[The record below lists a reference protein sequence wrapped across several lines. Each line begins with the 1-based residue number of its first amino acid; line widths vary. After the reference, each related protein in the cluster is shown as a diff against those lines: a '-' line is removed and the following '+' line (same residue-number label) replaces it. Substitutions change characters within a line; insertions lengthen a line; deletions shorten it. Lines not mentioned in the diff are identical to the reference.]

1 MARKARVYSPSG
13 YSHVIVKGIGG
24 MVLFEASEDYA
35 FFLNRMKEYSEET
48 KLCICAYCLMN
59 NHVHLLVYDAD
70 KSLPLFFKK
79 ICVSYSWYF
88 NHKHGRTGHVFQDR
102 YKSFEINDNAYLIT
116 VFRYILNN
124 PVKAGISKASEYRW
138 SSYRDYVTESG
149 FTDSRLIKALLG
161 EELDLDIFLHMP
173 DKESDKAEMEYEA
186 PMRDDAWAVVTAKA
200 LLGID
205 ELSAVKHFEK
215 NVKQKA
221 VRTMRTAGITISQIS
236 RMTGIA
242 RRTIRAYLGD

>member
-1 MARKARVYSPSG
+1 M
-13 YSHVIVKGIGG
+13 
-24 MVLFEASEDYA
+24 
-35 FFLNRMKEYSEET
+35 
-48 KLCICAYCLMN
+48 
-59 NHVHLLVYDAD
+59 
-70 KSLPLFFKK
+70 
-79 ICVSYSWYF
+79 
-88 NHKHGRTGHVFQDR
+88 
-102 YKSFEINDNAYLIT
+102 
-116 VFRYILNN
+116 
-124 PVKAGISKASEYRW
+124 
-138 SSYRDYVTESG
+138 
-149 FTDSRLIKALLG
+149 LG

-205 ELSAVKHFEK
+205 ELSTVKHFEK

-242 RRTIRAYLGD
+242 RRTIRAYLDD